1 MCRLL
6 SWEVLAIEVIV
17 KFSWWVQTHHI
28 LECYTSS
35 SSLWLIHDT
44 SPIYLQVLLSG
55 NNMSMI
61 QEKTGSS
68 PWLHIMV
75 ANVELCVWNHLST
88 GSKMQV
94 NLTCK
99 SDAKVSKFYLMQSAD
114 SEPISLTHE
123 HTLLAVSF
131 REDFMDY
138 NIKLVTDKDLNTLNP
153 FFQTQKSKSSLNK
166 GRQWPVSLCI
176 WGALTWLALR
186 FSLGVENAENHNNGK
201 NRTDVKFQSTS
212 SCGLQIPVLWC
223 EPECSLEAWYHPF
236 RGIHFS
242 GVLWSSPDQA
252 RDNKHWKP
260 PK

>member
-1 MCRLL
+1 MIHHQFTSKSYSVAKICGWFKRKLNQVPDCI
-6 SWEVLAIEVIV
+6 SWLRMWNYVCGTTWALAARCKSTCLVNLMG
-17 KFSWWVQTHHI
+17 KYPSFI
-28 LECYTSS
+28 LCNMLTQNQ
-35 SSLWLIHDT
+35 LH
-44 SPIYLQVLLSG
+44 SPISNALL
-55 NNMSMI
+55 
-61 QEKTGSS
+61 
-68 PWLHIMV
+68 P
-75 ANVELCVWNHLST
+75 
-88 GSKMQV
+88 
-94 NLTCK
+94 
-99 SDAKVSKFYLMQSAD
+99 
-114 SEPISLTHE
+114 
-123 HTLLAVSF
+123 VSF
-131 REDFMDY
+131 GEDVMDY

-201 NRTDVKFQSTS
+201 NGTDVKFQSTS
-212 SCGLQIPVLWC
+212 SCGVQIPVLWC
-223 EPECSLEAWYHPF
+223 EPECSLQAWYHLF